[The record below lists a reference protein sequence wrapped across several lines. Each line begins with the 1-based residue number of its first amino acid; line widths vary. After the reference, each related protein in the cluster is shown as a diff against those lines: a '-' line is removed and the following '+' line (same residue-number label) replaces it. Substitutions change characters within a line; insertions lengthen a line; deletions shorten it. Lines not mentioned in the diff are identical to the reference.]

1 MSHPVPASAPPSP
14 HPLLAELAAFRIDD
28 TARPSW
34 SFAQRLAHENRW
46 KPSYAERVIVEY
58 KRFLALTELAGHVIC
73 PSEQIDQAWHLH
85 LLYTRSYWD
94 RLCDGVL
101 GRPLHHSPSSGGD
114 AEHAKHLDLYQ
125 RTLASYRRLF
135 GAEPPADIWPS
146 AARRF
151 GKDLL
156 AARVSTADHLIVS
169 RVWLAKLATALS
181 AIAAAGLLG
190 WLTS

>member
-1 MSHPVPASAPPSP
+1 MDRLIAA
-14 HPLLAELAAFRIDD
+14 LEAFRIDD
-28 TARPSW
+28 AEHPAW

-46 KPSYAERVIVEY
+46 KRAYAERVIVEY
-58 KRFLALTELAGHVIC
+58 KRFLALSQLAGHVVC

-101 GRPLHHSPSSGGD
+101 GRPLHHSPSTGGP
-114 AEHAKHLDLYQ
+114 AEHAKHVDLYE

-135 GAEPPADIWPS
+135 HAEPPADIWPC

-151 GKDLL
+151 GRDTE
-156 AARVSTADHLIVS
+156 AARVVTADHVILEKA
-169 RVWLAKLATALS
+169 WLGKLATAL
-181 AIAAAGLLG
+181 AVIAVAGLVG
-190 WLTS
+190 WLTA